1 MNTDSAYTSLNEFL
15 VGAFNEILRIE
26 GRVLCR
32 EPLDDLS
39 IREIHVIEA
48 VCQAQESGDSRPSVI
63 APLLG
68 ITAGSL
74 TTAVGPLLKKGYLQ
88 RKRGEKDKRS
98 VLLCPTEKGLQANK
112 IHNQFHHDMVSSVIQ
127 ILDPEEL
134 QTLIKALDTIQTYFS
149 EKSILGK
156 ED

>member
-1 MNTDSAYTSLNEFL
+1 MQDLTYAALNEFL

-32 EPLDDLS
+32 GSLSDLS

-48 VCQAQESGDSRPSVI
+48 VCQAQTEKDSRPSVI

-74 TTAVGPLLKKGYLQ
+74 TTAVGPLIKKGYLQ
-88 RKRGEKDKRS
+88 RKRGTKDKRS
-98 VLLCPTEKGLQANK
+98 VLLCPTEKGLEANR
-112 IHNQFHHDMVSSVIQ
+112 IHAAFHHDMISSVIQ
-127 ILDPEEL
+127 ALNGEEL
-134 QTLIKALDTIQTYFS
+134 RALVKALDAIQHYFS
-149 EKSILGK
+149 EKSNEGK

>member
-1 MNTDSAYTSLNEFL
+1 MQDLTYTALNEFL

-32 EPLDDLS
+32 GPFQNLS
-39 IREIHVIEA
+39 IREVHVIEA
-48 VCQAQESGDSRPSVI
+48 VCQAHTQGDSRPSVI

-74 TTAVGPLLKKGYLQ
+74 TTAVGPLIKKGYLQ

-98 VLLCPTEKGLQANK
+98 LLLCPTEKGLEINR
-112 IHNQFHHDMVSSVIQ
+112 IHATFHHDMVSSVIQ
-127 ILDPEEL
+127 ALSNEEL
-134 QTLIKALDTIQTYFS
+134 QALVKALDTIQQYFS
-149 EKSILGK
+149 EKSMEGK

>member
-1 MNTDSAYTSLNEFL
+1 MQEATYTALNEFL

-32 EPLDDLS
+32 GSLKDLS

-48 VCQAQESGDSRPSVI
+48 VCQAQMQGNSRPSVI

-74 TTAVGPLLKKGYLQ
+74 TTAVGPLIKKGYLQ
-88 RKRGEKDKRS
+88 RKRSEKDKRS
-98 VLLCPTEKGLQANK
+98 VLLCPTDKGLEANR
-112 IHNQFHHDMVSSVIQ
+112 IHSAFHHDMISSVIQ
-127 ILDPEEL
+127 ALSEEEL
-134 QTLIKALDTIQTYFS
+134 CSLVKALDTIQHYFS
-149 EKSILGK
+149 EKSMEGK

>member
-1 MNTDSAYTSLNEFL
+1 MQDLTYTALNEFL

-32 EPLDDLS
+32 GPFQNLS
-39 IREIHVIEA
+39 IREVHVIEA
-48 VCQAQESGDSRPSVI
+48 VCQAHSQGDSRPSVI

-74 TTAVGPLLKKGYLQ
+74 TTAVGPLIKKGYLQ

-98 VLLCPTEKGLQANK
+98 EKGLEINR
-112 IHNQFHHDMVSSVIQ
+112 IHATFHHDMVSSVIQ
-127 ILDPEEL
+127 ALSNEEL
-134 QTLIKALDTIQTYFS
+134 QALVKALDTIQQYFS
-149 EKSILGK
+149 VKSMEGK